1 MRHVRFS
8 SFILSSWQL
17 GPIDGIGRDCGRESF
32 IPFWTCRNKY
42 PASIRALDENG
53 GVAISPFSQ
62 TIGLSCGLI
71 SYKYVR
77 YDILSSL
84 IDEDYEK
91 FPFSI
96 IESNLQRLV
105 DLEIEDYII
114 PGDPTRLNTL

>member
-1 MRHVRFS
+1 
-8 SFILSSWQL
+8 
-17 GPIDGIGRDCGRESF
+17 
-32 IPFWTCRNKY
+32 
-42 PASIRALDENG
+42 
-53 GVAISPFSQ
+53 
-62 TIGLSCGLI
+62 
-71 SYKYVR
+71 
-77 YDILSSL
+77 LSSL